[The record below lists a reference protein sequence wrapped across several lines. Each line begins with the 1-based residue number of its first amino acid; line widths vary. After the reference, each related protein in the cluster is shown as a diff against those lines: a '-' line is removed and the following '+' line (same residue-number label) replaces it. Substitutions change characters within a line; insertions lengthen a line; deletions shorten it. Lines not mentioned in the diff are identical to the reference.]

1 MKTTGIAVGGQ
12 IPGQNL
18 GRNPSFFATVAPNQ
32 ILALTAWG
40 MSYVGREIVWGSVS
54 GECPALDQLQLS
66 AKLKVSQSV

>member
-40 MSYVGREIVWGSVS
+40 MSYVGIEKLS
-54 GECPALDQLQLS
+54 GGLSRGNALHS
-66 AKLKVSQSV
+66 ISCSYRRS